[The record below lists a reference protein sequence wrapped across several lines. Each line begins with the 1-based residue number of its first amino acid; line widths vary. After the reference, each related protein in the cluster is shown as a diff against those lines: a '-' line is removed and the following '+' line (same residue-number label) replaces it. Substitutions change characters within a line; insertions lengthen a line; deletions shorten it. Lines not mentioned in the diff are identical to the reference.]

1 MICIFPLFFR
11 AEDEIKTEL
20 GRKLKEGI
28 EKILEKIK
36 EAVKDGKELKDGMLD
51 KVRHFSV

>member
-1 MICIFPLFFR
+1 MVFFSLFFR